1 MKKSKKIKT
10 AVIVAAAVTG
20 VAGGTVAGVNYIR
33 KNNSKTVEVLPVSAL
48 NAGDMSMS
56 PDDATSGTV
65 VSNVSQSV
73 RIPDGKVIDQVYVKE
88 GDKVKIGDKLL
99 SYDTTL
105 LELDQELQEITVMEL
120 GLEIKSAEADLAK
133 LQNAKPGDPI
143 LDDQGSGGSS
153 LLDSMD
159 DGSADDN
166 SDSGDE
172 EARLVSNSREMLA
185 SQEDGTDAATESV
198 PETEP
203 LAQKENTESAVTEG
217 AAESIAET
225 EQPTETEST
234 PETQVVPE
242 TESPAETESP
252 VETESP
258 TETEKPTESETVPD
272 TNAESPE
279 PQPANE
285 VVVDESES
293 NSGEVLTPDQLEQ
306 LEKNTETESETEKE
320 KSKKNQS
327 LEKFF
332 TNVRMKAVTDAGE
345 ELIFDIKQKEA
356 ATAQI
361 NTPVKVVPHFKETSE
376 VHFKSS
382 DTYTMLI
389 RGVTLKQQI
398 KGKVYGTA
406 QINEEDYPE
415 IGGFI
420 LEQKSG
426 STDTVQLTIDFRDGL
441 DQQHEIRP
449 ELEDMYLE
457 LTLQPEEVTGN
468 ELIFRTGD
476 ESKDAVVTVVKQ

>member
-33 KNNSKTVEVLPVSAL
+33 KNNSKTIEVLPVSAL

-56 PDDATSGTV
+56 PDDSTSGTV

-143 LDDQGSGGSS
+143 LDDQGGGGSS

-166 SDSGDE
+166 SDSGEE

-234 PETQVVPE
+234 PETQMVPE
-242 TESPAETESP
+242 TEKPAETEN
-252 VETESP
+252 TA
-258 TETEKPTESETVPD
+258 ETEKPTETEKVPD
-272 TNAESPE
+272 TNAESPD
-279 PQPANE
+279 P
-285 VVVDESES
+285 
-293 NSGEVLTPDQLEQ
+293 
-306 LEKNTETESETEKE
+306 
-320 KSKKNQS
+320 
-327 LEKFF
+327 
-332 TNVRMKAVTDAGE
+332 
-345 ELIFDIKQKEA
+345 
-356 ATAQI
+356 
-361 NTPVKVVPHFKETSE
+361 
-376 VHFKSS
+376 
-382 DTYTMLI
+382 
-389 RGVTLKQQI
+389 
-398 KGKVYGTA
+398 
-406 QINEEDYPE
+406 
-415 IGGFI
+415 
-420 LEQKSG
+420 
-426 STDTVQLTIDFRDGL
+426 
-441 DQQHEIRP
+441 
-449 ELEDMYLE
+449 
-457 LTLQPEEVTGN
+457 
-468 ELIFRTGD
+468 
-476 ESKDAVVTVVKQ
+476 

>member
-56 PDDATSGTV
+56 PDDSTSGTV

-120 GLEIKSAEADLAK
+120 GLEIKAAEADLAK

-166 SDSGDE
+166 SDSGEE

-203 LAQKENTESAVTEG
+203 IVQTENTESAVTEG

-225 EQPTETEST
+225 EKID
-234 PETQVVPE
+234 E
-242 TESPAETESP
+242 TESPAETEKPAETESTAETEKTTETEST
-252 VETESP
+252 VETE
-258 TETEKPTESETVPD
+258 KVPD
-272 TNAESPE
+272 TNAESPDH
-279 PQPANE
+279 QPANE
-285 VVVDESES
+285 AVIDESES

-306 LEKNTETESETEKE
+306 
-320 KSKKNQS
+320 SKKTQKMRKRQKNQKRIRVWKS
-327 LEKFF
+327 FL
-332 TNVRMKAVTDAGE
+332 RM
-345 ELIFDIKQKEA
+345 
-356 ATAQI
+356 
-361 NTPVKVVPHFKETSE
+361 
-376 VHFKSS
+376 
-382 DTYTMLI
+382 
-389 RGVTLKQQI
+389 
-398 KGKVYGTA
+398 
-406 QINEEDYPE
+406 
-415 IGGFI
+415 
-420 LEQKSG
+420 
-426 STDTVQLTIDFRDGL
+426 
-441 DQQHEIRP
+441 
-449 ELEDMYLE
+449 
-457 LTLQPEEVTGN
+457 
-468 ELIFRTGD
+468 
-476 ESKDAVVTVVKQ
+476 